1 MATFYNAMLYG
12 GLALAV
18 IFAIIAVILF
28 VKLNIPK
35 VIGDLTGSTAKKQ
48 IQEIREKGYES
59 VQGAGV
65 SKKDAIKSASDTG
78 RISARDIKSSTQKT
92 AEAGRAKYEQAI
104 SALEKEKAA
113 EDYLKAIHEDAT
125 DVLSNGYEEDAT
137 DILSDGYDEDSTDIL
152 SDGYDEDSTDILSD
166 GYDEDSTDI
175 LSDGYDEDSTD
186 ILSNDYEDE
195 STDILTAED
204 SDTTAVLTSYEEDE
218 ATDILTAE
226 EDGATDVLT
235 AGEGMNTD
243 MFDSGYHTPEVKSVK
258 QTSVKKIMDVVVVHT
273 EESI

>member
-152 SDGYDEDSTDILSD
+152 SDGYDEDSTDILS
-166 GYDEDSTDI
+166 
-175 LSDGYDEDSTD
+175 
-186 ILSNDYEDE
+186 NDYEDE

-204 SDTTAVLTSYEEDE
+204 SDATDVLTSYDEDE

>member
-175 LSDGYDEDSTD
+175 LS
-186 ILSNDYEDE
+186 NDYEDE

-204 SDTTAVLTSYEEDE
+204 SDATDVLTSYDEDE

>member
-1 MATFYNAMLYG
+1 MATFYNVMLYG

-28 VKLNIPK
+28 IKLKIPK

-78 RISARDIKSSTQKT
+78 RISARDIKSSTQKVS
-92 AEAGRAKYEQAI
+92 EAGRAKYEKAI
-104 SALEKEKAA
+104 NALGKEKAA
-113 EDYLKAIHEDAT
+113 EDYLKSIHEDAT
-125 DVLSNGYEEDAT
+125 DVLSNIYEEDATDVLSEDYEENVTDVLSEGYEEDAT
-137 DILSDGYDEDSTDIL
+137 DILSEVYDEESTDIL
-152 SDGYDEDSTDILSD
+152 TAED
-166 GYDEDSTDI
+166 
-175 LSDGYDEDSTD
+175 
-186 ILSNDYEDE
+186 DE

-204 SDTTAVLTSYEEDE
+204 DE
-218 ATDILTAE
+218 STDILTSE
-226 EDGATDVLT
+226 DDGATDVL
-235 AGEGMNTD
+235 MSDD
-243 MFDSGYHTPEVKSVK
+243 MAADKLNGDFNMSEVKRERLS
-258 QTSVKKIMDVVVVHT
+258 SVKKIMDVIVVHT